1 MNLEEIIQNLIQKGY
16 EGGYW
21 DFKKKWYDNSAKL
34 LHDILCLANNLNNR
48 DAYIIIG
55 VDDNAEIVGIHDQK
69 NRKNTQNLNDFLRNK
84 KFVGDF
90 RPEVSCATLF
100 LNQKEIDVI
109 IIKNSNK
116 TPFILKE
123 QFCEGD
129 IRVRNGNI
137 YTRLM
142 DTNTPIDST
151 ADNDKMEYLFKKRFH
166 IDETPL
172 NKLSYY
178 LDSPQ
183 NWKLANDRDGTYY
196 YDFAPEYS
204 LTMNSE
210 ADEGNIDFL
219 SKCFPNKNAS
229 WEKAKFKIYNHTIIS
244 LYHVGLDEYRFHTA
258 VPDRNYIEVPKER
271 CYIKYLY
278 FIKGSLLYKFYKFI
292 RFYDERNG
300 QKFYYKTLFD
310 HIILFESEEERTLF
324 EQDIKNKIDNIYN
337 SLDSY
342 ASHRSIASEWQNL
355 DEKDYRSTK
364 AITTFYYKWK
374 DNADREKQSFDIKS
388 NFKLI

>member
-1 MNLEEIIQNLIQKGY
+1 MNLEEIIQDLIQKGY

-55 VDDNAEIVGIHDQK
+55 VDDNAKIVGIHDQR

-90 RPEVSCATLF
+90 RPEVSCVTLF

-109 IIKNSNK
+109 IIKNSHK

-123 QFCEGD
+123 PFCEGNVH
-129 IRVRNGNI
+129 VRNGNI
-137 YTRLM
+137 YTRIV
-142 DTNTPIDST
+142 DTNTPIDCT
-151 ADNDKMEYLFKKRFH
+151 ADNDKTEYLFKKRFH

-178 LDSPQ
+178 LDYPQ
-183 NWKLANDRDGTYY
+183 NWKLTNDRNGTYY
-196 YDFAPEYS
+196 YEFAPEYS
-204 LTMNSE
+204 LTLNSN
-210 ADEGNIDFL
+210 DNEGKIDFL
-219 SKCFPNKNAS
+219 SKLFPNKEAL
-229 WEKAKFKIYNHTIIS
+229 WEKAKFQIYNHTIIS
-244 LYHVGLDEYRFHTA
+244 LYHVGLDGYRFHTA
-258 VPDRNYIEVPKER
+258 VPSRDYIKVPKEN

-278 FIKGSLLYKFYKFI
+278 FIKELLPYKFYKFI
-292 RFYDERNG
+292 RYFDEG
-300 QKFYYKTLFD
+300 QGKSHYYQALFD
-310 HIILFESEEERTLF
+310 HIIFFKSEEERTLF
-324 EQDIKNKIDNIYN
+324 EQDIKNKIHSIYN
-337 SLDSY
+337 SLTSY
-342 ASHRSIASEWQNL
+342 TSHRSISSEWQDL

-364 AITTFYYKWK
+364 AITDFYYRWK
-374 DNADREKQSFDIKS
+374 NRSDRTKQSFDIK
-388 NFKLI
+388 

>member
-1 MNLEEIIQNLIQKGY
+1 MNLEIIIRDLIQKGY

-21 DFKKKWYDNSAKL
+21 DFKEKWYDNSAKL

-55 VDDNAEIVGIHDQK
+55 VNDNAEIVGIREPQ

-84 KFVGDF
+84 KFIGEF
-90 RPEVSCATLF
+90 RPEVSCTTL
-100 LNQKEIDVI
+100 LLDQKEIDII
-109 IIKNSNK
+109 IIKNSHN

-123 QFCEGD
+123 QFCEGN
-129 IRVRNGNI
+129 IHVRNGNI
-137 YTRLM
+137 YTRIM

-166 IDETPL
+166 LDETPL

-178 LDSPQ
+178 LDCPQ

-258 VPDRNYIEVPKER
+258 VPDRNYIEVPKES

-300 QKFYYKTLFD
+300 QDCYYKTLHD
-310 HIILFESEEERTLF
+310 HIIFFKSETERTQF
-324 EQDIKNKIDNIYN
+324 EQYLAQDIYTICSSMQNFSSHKNISD
-337 SLDSY
+337 
-342 ASHRSIASEWQNL
+342 EWSDL
-355 DEKDYRSTK
+355 YEKDYRSTK
-364 AITTFYYKWK
+364 AITAAYTNWELK
-374 DNADREKQSFDIKS
+374 
-388 NFKLI
+388 

>member
-1 MNLEEIIQNLIQKGY
+1 MNLEEIIQDLIQKGY

-21 DFKKKWYDNSAKL
+21 DFKKEWHDNSAKL

-55 VDDNAEIVGIHDQK
+55 VDNNAEIVGICDQK

-90 RPEVSCATLF
+90 RPEVYCATLF

-123 QFCEGD
+123 SFCEGN
-129 IRVRNGNI
+129 IHVRNGNI
-137 YTRLM
+137 YTRIV
-142 DTNTPIDST
+142 DTNTPINST
-151 ADNDKMEYLFKKRFH
+151 ANNDKTEYLFKKRFR

-178 LDSPQ
+178 LDYPQ
-183 NWKLANDRDGTYY
+183 NWKLTNEHNGTYY
-196 YDFAPEYS
+196 YEFAPEYS
-204 LTMNSE
+204 LTLNSN
-210 ADEGNIDFL
+210 DNEGKIDFL
-219 SKCFPNKNAS
+219 SKLFPNKNAS

-258 VPDRNYIEVPKER
+258 VPNRDYIEVPKEN

-278 FIKGSLLYKFYKFI
+278 FIEESLPYKFYKFI
-292 RFYDERNG
+292 RYFNERQG
-300 QKFYYKTLFD
+300 QDLYYKALSNHT
-310 HIILFESEEERTLF
+310 ILFKSEEERTLF
-324 EQDIKNKIDNIYN
+324 EQDIKNKINSIYN
-337 SLDSY
+337 SLASY
-342 ASHRSIASEWQNL
+342 ASPRSISSEWQDL

-374 DNADREKQSFDIKS
+374 NCSDREKTIFLD
-388 NFKLI
+388 